1 MFFYSIPST
10 FFWQRSKLFE
20 KRDENDNKQYIKIAT
35 NDWKSSTVLILLTT
49 DRKRS
54 ILQTLLNDFNPNLS
68 RFWLTCREKE
78 KRARG
83 ERETDKYS
91 LTFTE
96 NKTIKHNRR
105 RTHSYKQTHIHM
117 LRVIVLE
124 TGSISNKQQTCV
136 FFVKWMPKSRKRWKL
151 FFFDYT
157 KKTVEMLPLF
167 RFLNKVS
174 N

>member
-1 MFFYSIPST
+1 M
-10 FFWQRSKLFE
+10 
-20 KRDENDNKQYIKIAT
+20 QYIKIAT

-54 ILQTLLNDFNPNLS
+54 ILRTLLNDFNPNLS
-68 RFWLTCREKE
+68 RFRLTCREKE

-105 RTHSYKQTHIHM
+105 RTHSYKQTHTHM

-136 FFVKWMPKSRKRWKL
+136 FSLSECQKVGKGES
-151 FFFDYT
+151 FFSLIT
-157 KKTVEMLPLF
+157 QKTVEMLPLF